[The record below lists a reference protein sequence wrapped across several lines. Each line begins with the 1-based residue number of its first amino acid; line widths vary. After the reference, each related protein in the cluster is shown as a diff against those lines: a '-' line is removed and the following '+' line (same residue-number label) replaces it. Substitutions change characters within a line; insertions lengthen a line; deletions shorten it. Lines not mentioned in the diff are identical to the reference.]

1 MYKKPGENNDIPY
14 RNTVDEVVKTWETD
28 LSKGLTERQIVS
40 RSKTFGPNALPTGKK
55 LNAFE
60 ILIDQFRDF
69 MIMVLMAATI
79 ISGVMGEIEDAITIM
94 AIVLLNAFL
103 GFIQEFKAERSL
115 QALKELTA
123 PDAKVC
129 RDGEIKFIKARNL
142 VPGDLVYLEAGD
154 KVPADGRVIESQNLE
169 IDESLLTG
177 ESMPVEKE
185 TGALI
190 AQVVVADRKNM
201 VHMGTIVTR
210 GRGQILITSTGLDTE
225 MGKIANLLSGM
236 EEEETPLQKRLQYLG
251 KWLVWLCL
259 LACAAVVGVG
269 VFKGESLYQMFLA
282 GVSLAVAAIPEGL
295 PAIVTL
301 SLAIGVQ
308 RMIKRNAIVRKLPAV
323 ETLGCA
329 TVICSDKTGTLT
341 QNRMTV
347 RKVYTMNRMIDFDR
361 QSDDSDLQM
370 ALEIGVFCN
379 NATLVTPQKR
389 SFFNRKVSHNDLQ
402 VIGDPTEGALLL
414 AGAKAGIKKDQLI
427 KYEFQSEIPFDSNRK
442 RMSVIVKEGL
452 MQKLLIKGAPDII
465 IERCCKYQDG
475 HQIKNL
481 SQQMREKILRQ
492 NDEMTHNA
500 LRVLAVAYRRIS
512 IGGHNNSRDLS
523 EYENDLI
530 FVGLIGMIDPPREE
544 AKEAINRCRMAGI
557 KPVMVTGDHRNT
569 ARAIAKELGLLCRGD
584 MVVTGEELNQ
594 MTNEEFI
601 SQIDQI
607 AVYARV
613 SPEDKLRI
621 VKAFKSQGEIVAMTG
636 DGVNDA
642 PAVKEADIG
651 IAMGEK
657 GTDVTRESSSL
668 ILADD
673 NFATIV
679 AAVEE
684 GRNIYDN
691 IRKFIRYLL
700 SCNIGE
706 ILTIFIGIVLGLP
719 LPLLPIQILWVNLV
733 TDGLPAL
740 ALGVDPGDQDVMV
753 RPPRDPQES
762 IFSHGLQTKII
773 VQGILIGLSTLGA
786 FVLGLYWEG
795 GSLAEARTMAF
806 TTLVMA
812 QLIFVFACRSE
823 RHSLWQTNPFTNIW
837 ILLSIFFSAGMHVG
851 VLYIPS
857 MQNIFK
863 TTLLNSREWLIIL
876 GMASWSTILLD
887 VIQTVLHKTVHKE
900 HVKRYQTDKKFS

>member
-1 MYKKPGENNDIPY
+1 MQE
-14 RNTVDEVVKTWETD
+14 KTFYQMSHEEAAKHWETD
-28 LSKGLTERQIVS
+28 LEKGLSDRQVDG
-40 RSKTFGPNALPTGKK
+40 RFRTFGPNMLPDHKRASVIE
-55 LNAFE
+55 LF
-60 ILIDQFRDF
+60 IDQFRDF

-79 ISGVMGEIEDAITIM
+79 ISGLMGEVEDAVTIL

-103 GFIQEFKAERSL
+103 GFIQEFRAERSL

-123 PDAKVC
+123 PEARVI
-129 RDGEIKFIKARNL
+129 RDGKVSFVKAKDL
-142 VPGDLVYLEAGD
+142 VPGDLVLLEAGD
-154 KVPADGRVIESQNLE
+154 RIPADGRVMESQNLE
-169 IDESLLTG
+169 VDESLLTG
-177 ESMPVEKE
+177 ESLPVEKNIRPLLKE
-185 TGALI
+185 SM
-190 AQVVVADRKNM
+190 VADRKNM
-201 VHMGTIVTR
+201 AHMGTIITR
-210 GRGQILITSTGLDTE
+210 GRGQILVCATALDTE
-225 MGKIANLLSGM
+225 MGKIANMLQGVG
-236 EEEETPLQKRLQYLG
+236 EEETPLQRRLHQLG

-259 LACAAVVGVG
+259 LACAAVVAVG
-269 VFKGESLYQMFLA
+269 IIKGGSLYEMFFA

-308 RMIKRNAIVRKLPAV
+308 KMIKRNAIVRKLPAV

-347 RKVYTMNRMIDFDR
+347 RRVYTNGKMIDLDR
-361 QSDDSDLQM
+361 HPDDFDLQL

-379 NATLVTPQKR
+379 NAQLVEPKQGGFLKR
-389 SFFNRKVSHNDLQ
+389 KANPENYQ

-414 AGAKAGIKKDQLI
+414 AGMRAGIQKEDLV
-427 KYEFQSEIPFDSNRK
+427 KYKFVSEIPFDSNRK
-442 RMSVIVKEGL
+442 RMSVVVKEGNS
-452 MQKLLIKGAPDII
+452 QKLLIKGAPDII
-465 IERCCKYQDG
+465 IDRCSSYQDG
-475 HQIKNL
+475 HHVKNM
-481 SQQMREKILRQ
+481 SHAMKEKFLRQ
-492 NDEMTHNA
+492 NESMTHDA
-500 LRVLAVAYRRIS
+500 LRVLAVAYRRLTTL
-512 IGGHNNSRDLS
+512 SRSNGKNLERYES
-523 EYENDLI
+523 ELV

-544 AKEAINRCRMAGI
+544 AKEAIARCRTAGI

-569 ARAIAKELGLLCRGD
+569 AKAIAKELGLLSKGD
-584 MVVTGEELNQ
+584 MVITGEELNK
-594 MTNEEFI
+594 MNEQEFM
-601 SQIDQI
+601 SKIDQI

-621 VKAFKSQGEIVAMTG
+621 VKGFKKAGQVVAMTG

-651 IAMGEK
+651 IAMGGK
-657 GTDVTRESSSL
+657 GTDVTRESSAL

-706 ILTIFIGIVLGLP
+706 ILTIFIGMILGLP

-740 ALGVDPGDQDVMV
+740 ALGVDPGEKDVME
-753 RPPRDPQES
+753 RPPRSPKES
-762 IFSHGLQTKII
+762 IFSHGLQVKIMI
-773 VQGILIGLSTLGA
+773 QGFLIGLSTLSA
-786 FVLGLYWEG
+786 FILGYLWEG

-823 RHSLWQTNPFTNIW
+823 RHSLVQINPFTNMW
-837 ILLSIFFSAGMHVG
+837 LLLAVIFSAGMHVA
-851 VLYIPS
+851 VMYVPAL
-857 MQNIFK
+857 QQIFK
-863 TTLLNSREWLIIL
+863 TTMLTTREWWIVLA
-876 GMASWSTILLD
+876 MASWSTIVLD
-887 VIQTVLHKTVHKE
+887 IIQMILHKTIHRK
-900 HVKRYQTDKKFS
+900 HVESYGMNRN